1 MVMLGDCLWGE
12 LCWIDK
18 CDLCGYFIEWIE
30 VLKEFPSVWKQKWC
44 DSFGNW
50 MEFVLKATRDIGL
63 VEDKGVVVE
72 GIYKK
77 VKGYE
82 EGG

>member
-1 MVMLGDCLWGE
+1 
-12 LCWIDK
+12 
-18 CDLCGYFIEWIE
+18 
-30 VLKEFPSVWKQKWC
+30 
-44 DSFGNW
+44 